1 MSINKKVIINTKEF
15 FTHCFCFQC
24 FFVLLIMV
32 VVGEGYLRVPYI
44 PQVSSQ
50 ARHITNSDMLTR
62 LVIMRCE
69 YLCIMKSILQPYPHG
84 RLPLKVKI
92 ERYRNFFFT
101 CCFSV
106 VIVGYEQ
113 LFTKGQGSFSN
124 FVFNIKQMQ
133 ANYLTSFPLEIIGK
147 LCSMLTIKTPER
159 RQWRCFDD
167 FKGNRS

>member
-1 MSINKKVIINTKEF
+1 MVLLLRPMLLWYRNQSIYYHCKSIDWLLHEESIDLKLVKLYRTGRTHLSFCSVEIYEMNFIRWVTMSINKKVIINTKEF

-44 PQVSSQ
+44 PYVSSQ

-92 ERYRNFFFT
+92 
-101 CCFSV
+101 
-106 VIVGYEQ
+106 
-113 LFTKGQGSFSN
+113 
-124 FVFNIKQMQ
+124 
-133 ANYLTSFPLEIIGK
+133 
-147 LCSMLTIKTPER
+147 
-159 RQWRCFDD
+159 
-167 FKGNRS
+167 